1 MKNIRTQVVAVLL
14 IVAALFSAAA
24 FLIPFEK
31 DEPTFWIGY
40 IAELIAIAVQIPV
53 FKLAYPVGTDLKSKV
68 LGYPLFKIGVS
79 YLVVQTILSFVIIA
93 LGSGGDF
100 PVWLAF
106 LLCLI
111 VLGVAVL
118 FGMSA
123 NMART
128 AITNL
133 EAATA
138 VDTQLMKSMA
148 LRAKNLVNKTS
159 DPALQRE
166 LNKLAE
172 KITYSDPV
180 SSPAIADAE
189 YRLSSMFGQLE
200 AAVGTSQSGEAL
212 IELCKSVNIALDDR
226 NTACKASKA

>member
-14 IVAALFSAAA
+14 IVAALFSAAV
-24 FLIPFEK
+24 FLIPFDK

-40 IAELIAIAVQIPV
+40 VAELAAIFLQIPV
-53 FKLAYPVGTDLKSKV
+53 FKLAYPVGSDLKSKV

-100 PVWLAF
+100 PAWLAI
-106 LLCLI
+106 LLCLV
-111 VLGVAVL
+111 VLGTALL

-133 EAATA
+133 ETASA
-138 VDTQLMKSMA
+138 VDTNLMKS
-148 LRAKNLVNKTS
+148 LSFRAKNLVNKTNN
-159 DPALQRE
+159 PVFQKE

-180 SSPAIADAE
+180 SSPATADAE
-189 YRLSSMFGQLE
+189 YKLSSLFGQLE
-200 AAVGTSQSGEAL
+200 AAVNSPQGSG
-212 IELCKSVNIALDDR
+212 IMELCQSVNIALDDR
-226 NTACKASKA
+226 NTICKASK

>member
-14 IVAALFSAAA
+14 IVAALFSAVG
-24 FLIPFEK
+24 FLIPFDK

-40 IAELIAIAVQIPV
+40 AAEIIAVILQIPI

-68 LGYPLFKIGVS
+68 LGYPLFKIGIS
-79 YLVVQTILSFVIIA
+79 YLVVQTILSVVIIFV
-93 LGSGGDF
+93 GNGGDF
-100 PVWLAF
+100 PAWLAI
-106 LLCLI
+106 LLCFV

-133 EAATA
+133 ETAAA
-138 VDTQLMKSMA
+138 VDTQLMKSLA
-148 LRAKNLVNKTS
+148 FRARNLVNKTNN
-159 DPALQRE
+159 PTLQRE
-166 LNKLAE
+166 IQKLAE
-172 KITYSDPV
+172 KLTYSDPV

-189 YRLSSMFGQLE
+189 YKLSTLFGQLE
-200 AAVGTSQSGEAL
+200 SAVLSPQGAGAMD
-212 IELCKSVNIALDDR
+212 LCQAVNIALDDR
-226 NTACKASKA
+226 NTACKASK

>member
-1 MKNIRTQVVAVLL
+1 MKNIRTQVVAVLV
-14 IVAALFSAAA
+14 IVAALFSAVVFIA
-24 FLIPFEK
+24 PFEK

-40 IAELIAIAVQIPV
+40 LAELIAIFIQIPV
-53 FKLAYPVGTDLKSKV
+53 FRLAYPVGTELKSKV
-68 LGYPLFKIGVS
+68 LGYPIFKIGIS
-79 YLVVQTILSFVIIA
+79 YLVVQTILSIVII
-93 LGSGGDF
+93 GVGNGGDF
-100 PVWLAF
+100 PTWLAF

-111 VLGVAVL
+111 VLGAAVL

-128 AITNL
+128 AINNL

-159 DPALQRE
+159 DPELQKE

-189 YRLSSMFGQLE
+189 YRLATAFGQLE
-200 AAVGTSQSGEAL
+200 AAVMSPQSAGAK
-212 IELCKSVNIALDDR
+212 ELCQSVNIALDDR